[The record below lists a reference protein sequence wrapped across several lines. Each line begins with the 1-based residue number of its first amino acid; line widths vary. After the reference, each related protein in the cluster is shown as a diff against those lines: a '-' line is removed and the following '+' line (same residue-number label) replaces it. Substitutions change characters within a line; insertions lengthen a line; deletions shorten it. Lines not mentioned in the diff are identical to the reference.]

1 MSSTESSAGS
11 STPEDGGT
19 PPFRPGRA
27 QPFPPAS
34 PLQPAYRGPEFE
46 EATAEGLPLDPLV
59 HSDPYRPH
67 LFYRVVFALVRWIV
81 FHLFQTEVEGRE
93 NIPRPPFIIASNH
106 QAWYDTAF
114 IVSAFPKRPVIY
126 TMARRDTVFN
136 SRWKRWLVPKFG
148 VFPIQPA
155 QGELDARGIA
165 TVYQLLHR
173 GAVVLLFPEGRY
185 SRGRA
190 LRPLKKGV
198 AHFALQAGVPICP
211 VAVEGLEKLR
221 PFMRV
226 TVHIGPPILPDP
238 PAWWDLNRRVQ
249 RMLDGV
255 RTSILRAFGR
265 ERERRPG
272 RWRNLL
278 RGLVPGRRSRDLSS
292 RSP

>member
-1 MSSTESSAGS
+1 MSSTESSLDS
-11 STPEDGGT
+11 SPPE
-19 PPFRPGRA
+19 A
-27 QPFPPAS
+27 PPAR
-34 PLQPAYRGPEFE
+34 PEPAYRGPEFH
-46 EATAEGLPLDPLV
+46 EAVAAGPGLDPLV
-59 HSDPYRPH
+59 HADPYRPH
-67 LFYRVVFALVRWIV
+67 LFYRVVFAVVRWIV
-81 FHLFQTEVEGRE
+81 FHVFRTTVEGRE
-93 NIPRPPFIIASNH
+93 NMPPPPFIIASNH

-114 IVSAFPKRPVIY
+114 IASAFPNRPVIY

-136 SRWKRWLVPKFG
+136 RGWKRWLVPKFG

-155 QGELDARGIA
+155 QGELDARGVA
-165 TVYQLLHR
+165 SVYQLLDR
-173 GAVVLLFPEGRY
+173 GAVVLMFPEGRY
-185 SRGRA
+185 SKGRA

-226 TVHIGPPILPDP
+226 KISIGPPIRPDP

-265 ERERRPG
+265 EGPRRSG
-272 RWRNLL
+272 RWRNLV
-278 RGLVPGRRSRDLSS
+278 RGLFTRRRSSVSS

>member
-1 MSSTESSAGS
+1 MSSTESSLDS
-11 STPEDGGT
+11 SPPE
-19 PPFRPGRA
+19 A
-27 QPFPPAS
+27 PPAH
-34 PLQPAYRGPEFE
+34 PEPAYQGPEFH
-46 EATAEGLPLDPLV
+46 EAVAAGPGLDPLV
-59 HSDPYRPH
+59 HADPYQPH
-67 LFYRVVFALVRWIV
+67 LFYRVVFAVVRWIV
-81 FHLFQTEVEGRE
+81 FHVFRTTVEGRE
-93 NIPRPPFIIASNH
+93 NMPPPPFIIASNH

-114 IVSAFPKRPVIY
+114 IVSAFPNRPVIY

-136 SRWKRWLVPKFG
+136 RGWKRWLVPKFG

-155 QGELDARGIA
+155 QGELDARGVA
-165 TVYQLLHR
+165 SVYQLLDR
-173 GAVVLLFPEGRY
+173 GAVVLMFPEGRY
-185 SRGRA
+185 SKGRA

-226 TVHIGPPILPDP
+226 KISIGPPIRPDP

-265 ERERRPG
+265 EGPRRSG
-272 RWRNLL
+272 RWRNLV
-278 RGLVPGRRSRDLSS
+278 RGLFTRRRSSVSS

>member
-1 MSSTESSAGS
+1 MSSTESLLDSSA
-11 STPEDGGT
+11 PE
-19 PPFRPGRA
+19 
-27 QPFPPAS
+27 QPPA
-34 PLQPAYRGPEFE
+34 PIEPAYQGPEFQ
-46 EATAEGLPLDPLV
+46 EAVGAGPGLDPLV
-59 HSDPYRPH
+59 HADPYQPH

-81 FHLFQTEVEGRE
+81 AHFFRTTVEGRE
-93 NIPRPPFIIASNH
+93 NIPPPPFIIASNH

-136 SRWKRWLVPKFG
+136 RRWKRWLVPKFG

-155 QGELDARGIA
+155 LGELDARGVA
-165 TVYQLLHR
+165 SVYQLLNR
-173 GAVVLLFPEGRY
+173 GAVVLMFPEGHY

-211 VAVEGLEKLR
+211 VAIEGLEKLR

-226 TVHIGPPILPDP
+226 KVHIGPAIRPDP

-249 RMLDGV
+249 RMLEGV
-255 RTSILRAFGR
+255 RTAILRAFSR
-265 ERERRPG
+265 EGTRRPR
-272 RWRNLL
+272 RWRTLL
-278 RGLVPGRRSRDLSS
+278 RGLFARRRPSEVSS